1 VAAAERQIGGRFQF
15 KTVAFP
21 LAVGGGRLPAGG
33 NVVMVFAKDA
43 ERQKAAW
50 KYVKFTTGP
59 VGQTTMVNS
68 TRYMS
73 GNEIAVKTPDLLGA
87 FYTRSPNHLTSTQ
100 QLPLL
105 TGASFPGDNSL
116 KIIEVIK
123 HHMESLVTGKRTAEQ
138 VMPEQMCPIFCQ
150 SAATSWR
157 SNERGGTQSG
167 SHACALGASL
177 GGLSSVDCRT
187 GRARWIIQPCVL
199 RSRSACRSSA
209 CQAGDDVVA
218 RVHVRSEAEKLGQN
232 IKLPP
237 ETAI

>member
-21 LAVGGGRLPAGG
+21 LAVAGGRLPAGG

-177 GGLSSVDCRT
+177 GGLSVDCRT
-187 GRARWIIQPCVL
+187 EREMDHPAMRFAISVSVPIERMPSRRRRGRSGTRPF
-199 RSRSACRSSA
+199 RSREAWA
-209 CQAGDDVVA
+209 EHQAA
-218 RVHVRSEAEKLGQN
+218 A
-232 IKLPP
+232 
-237 ETAI
+237 